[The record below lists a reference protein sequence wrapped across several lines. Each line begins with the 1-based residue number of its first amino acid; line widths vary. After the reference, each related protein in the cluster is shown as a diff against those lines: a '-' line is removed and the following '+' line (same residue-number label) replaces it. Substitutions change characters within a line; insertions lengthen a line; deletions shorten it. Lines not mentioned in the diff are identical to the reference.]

1 MSKSIIKK
9 VSKGK
14 TQNRVT
20 IPKEWSFDYVRIEP
34 LEILRRKKREKKK

>member
-1 MSKSIIKK
+1 MTKPIIKK

-20 IPKEWSFDYVRIEP
+20 IPKEWSFDYVKIEP
-34 LEILRRKKREKKK
+34 LEILRRRSKNDKE